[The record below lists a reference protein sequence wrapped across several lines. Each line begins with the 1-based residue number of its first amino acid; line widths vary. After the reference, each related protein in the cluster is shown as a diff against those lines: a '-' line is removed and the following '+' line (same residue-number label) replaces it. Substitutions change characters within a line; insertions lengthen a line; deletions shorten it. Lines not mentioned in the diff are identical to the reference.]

1 MTSTAGY
8 RRGVQAWQVECFL
21 AARDDASWADR
32 VVITPWLVGVVDG
45 STQKPW
51 EEPGYSGADLAGDVV
66 AGLQELDPALTMAEA
81 VRRLTERVRPSVA
94 GSPRGTGPCATF
106 AVLNSRRR
114 EVWRLG
120 DPWVLL
126 DGTALPRRATAEPG
140 LARRRAD
147 VLHDLL
153 MSGCAVDDLR
163 RDDPGRAAI
172 LDGLR
177 AAGEARNGSGPL
189 AIGVVDGRPVPPD
202 LLEVFPLARTVSE
215 VILATDGYPQPP
227 VDLHGAETSL
237 ARRLSRDPLLIE
249 EPPMTKGAPPGRSFD
264 DRTFVRVTVGGA
276 AWAT

>member
-1 MTSTAGY
+1 M
-8 RRGVQAWQVECFL
+8 QAWQVECFL

-81 VRRLTERVRPSVA
+81 VRRLTERVRRPAA
-94 GSPRGTGPCATF
+94 GSPPGAGPCATF
-106 AVLNSRRR
+106 AVLNRRRR

-126 DGTALPRRATAEPG
+126 DGTGLPRRVTRELE
-140 LARRRAD
+140 LARRRAAL
-147 VLHDLL
+147 LHDLL
-153 MSGCAVDDLR
+153 VSGCTVEDLR
-163 RDDPGRAAI
+163 REDPGRAAI
-172 LDGLR
+172 LDDLQAEGK
-177 AAGEARNGSGPL
+177 ARNGSGPF
-189 AIGVVDGRPVPPD
+189 AIGVIDGRPVPAD
-202 LLEVFPLARTVSE
+202 LLAVFPVARTVSE
-215 VILATDGYPQPP
+215 VVLATDGYPEPP
-227 VDLHGAETSL
+227 VQLRDAEAAL
-237 ARRLSRDPLLIE
+237 ARRLRRDPLLIE